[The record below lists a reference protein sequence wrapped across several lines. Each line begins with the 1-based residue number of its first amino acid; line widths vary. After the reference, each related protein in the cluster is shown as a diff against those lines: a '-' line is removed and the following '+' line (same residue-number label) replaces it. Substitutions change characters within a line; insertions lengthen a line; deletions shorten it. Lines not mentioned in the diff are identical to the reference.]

1 MRAMSRK
8 RARSAPTLARR
19 PVEDAVFAA
28 RERGQF
34 AGAKHDYL
42 TSAAA
47 AVPWWA
53 RGPPGL
59 ELERMLTLDETAE
72 LSGLSTD
79 TLRRRYAHLIRRL
92 SPRRVGMKL
101 RDVLTI
107 GTSEDSAP
115 AA

>member
-1 MRAMSRK
+1 MSKK
-8 RARSAPTLARR
+8 RARPAPARR
-19 PVEDAVFAA
+19 PVDDIVFAA
-28 RERGQF
+28 RERGAF
-34 AGAKHDYL
+34 AGAEHHHL
-42 TSAAA
+42 TSETDAD
-47 AVPWWA
+47 P

-72 LSGLSTD
+72 LTGLSTD
-79 TLRRRYAHLIRRL
+79 TLRRRYTHLIRRL

>member
-1 MRAMSRK
+1 MSKK
-8 RARSAPTLARR
+8 RARPAPARR
-19 PVEDAVFAA
+19 PVDDIVFAA
-28 RERGQF
+28 RERGAF
-34 AGAKHDYL
+34 AGAEHDHL
-42 TSAAA
+42 TSEADAH
-47 AVPWWA
+47 PSWA

-72 LSGLSTD
+72 LTGLSTD
-79 TLRRRYAHLIRRL
+79 TLRRRYTHLIRRL

-107 GTSEDSAP
+107 GTSEESAP

>member
-1 MRAMSRK
+1 MSKK
-8 RARSAPTLARR
+8 RARPAPARR
-19 PVEDAVFAA
+19 PVDDIVFVA
-28 RERGQF
+28 RERGAF
-34 AGAKHDYL
+34 AGAEHDHL
-42 TSAAA
+42 TSEADAH
-47 AVPWWA
+47 PWWA

-72 LSGLSTD
+72 LTGLSTD
-79 TLRRRYAHLIRRL
+79 TLRRRYTHLIRRL